1 MKSIKLGAAILDE
14 NDSYAKKV
22 NDIFTEKGSYVINI
36 MGGPGCGKT
45 TLLSVAGKRMKK
57 AGTFAIIEG
66 DVATDRDAQK
76 LKNLKVPIALLNTD
90 QIGNACHLSA
100 KMILKAFKTF
110 KKKMDFVFVENI
122 GNLVCPSEFKLGE
135 HLRVAITSIPE
146 GDDKVVKY
154 PQMFINADAVIISK
168 IDMLKHFKYNIKRVL
183 KELRTLNSDSIV
195 FLISSTNGEGIN
207 EFIEYLEKKRIKT
220 FKNYRTCPPSRVS

>member
-1 MKSIKLGAAILDE
+1 MKSIKLDIQILDE
-14 NDSYAKKV
+14 NDSYAKKAS
-22 NDIFTEKGSYVINI
+22 DFFYKKGAYVINI

-45 TLLSVAGKRMKK
+45 TLLSVAGKILKK
-57 AGTFAIIEG
+57 KRTLAIIEG

-76 LKNLKVPIALLNTD
+76 LKRLKVPIALLNTD

-100 KMILKAFKTF
+100 KMIIKAFKTF
-110 KKKMDFVFVENI
+110 KNTPDYVFVENI

-154 PQMFINADAVIISK
+154 PQMFINTDAVIISK
-168 IDMLKHFKYNIKRVL
+168 IDMLKYFKYNIKRVI
-183 KELRTLNSDSIV
+183 KELNFLNPHAAV
-195 FLISSTNGEGIN
+195 FLISSNTGEGIN
-207 EFIEYLEKKRIKT
+207 TFVKYLEEKCASFRQK
-220 FKNYRTCPPSRVS
+220 V